1 MSKRNKISLGT
12 PTEELPE
19 WTLSLDFTESQDT
32 IKEEKKQP
40 ESTVSSESTFSNPAP
55 QPVQSSGSGLSS
67 GLSGGL
73 NTEFVIGNDN
83 AVSGDDSFSQ
93 PLPSQNNFA
102 SENVLDFGADAL
114 PPQNAES
121 ITTLDFSDD
130 TEKADSITTIE
141 QPVVAPVSEPQ
152 PEPVVEA
159 VVEPVPEPQPEPV
172 VEAVVV
178 PAPEPQPK
186 PVVEAV
192 VEPVPEPQPEPVV
205 EAVVEPVPEPQPEP
219 VVETVVEPVPEPQP
233 EPVVEAVVEPVPEPQ
248 PEPHVETVAEPVD
261 VDSQLSNMANSIVSE
276 ENEEQL
282 LSAAADLIKNEQNS
296 EQTEDIEIIDE
307 MDHSTPENNDDVLA
321 LLKQLDVSENIER
334 MQTATQEDIADV
346 IEQTEAEHELEAAVP
361 VEESIS
367 VSNLQPAVEEPI
379 QQDTPVTEEVPMESL
394 DSLMPEEPTE
404 NKEEPVMEITN
415 DMFDMGYD
423 LEDEPQYS
431 EENIDLSAF
440 QGSIKDAEEI
450 NKPASDALDLDAT
463 EAGSASSLDMSNLVA
478 AAMNT
483 LTHHR
488 EENEFLA
495 KDETPAIEQE
505 AAIDIASDETAPE
518 AIQPDP
524 SKLEKATLDFSENDD
539 ESPEANLDFGEEDD
553 ETLSNLD
560 FVVEEEPEDT
570 NLDFNSDFDFDP
582 DANLDFTEEEE
593 ENPEFNLD
601 YKEDEDPFAEAASE
615 PEITTETS
623 FEPETEPVPQPES
636 KPEPETQL
644 EPDLKFESDLE
655 PDLKF
660 ESETEPDLKFEYE
673 LEPELKEKSESEAE
687 PPLEFQSEPQLE
699 PDIADY
705 QFEAEPEPALDFEAD
720 LDADRAIENLIPP
733 MDDTLSHQL
742 DEVMTESQGSIAA
755 PSVDET
761 VVENP
766 LNSTET
772 PEENAET
779 QNAPVSPDTELET
792 PEPAQEEVPFTLHFE
807 PVNPDQ
813 GSSFAE
819 EMNDFDDVSSL
830 IIEDYN
836 EVPTVSSLEKDLKKQ
851 EKEKKKNRKKNAKKK
866 KDEGFSLS
874 LDEMGEKQAGDA
886 EEEEEKEKFKYSSS
900 MPIRSTNMPKV
911 SKPKEE
917 PAKEPE
923 QEKFKYSSSM
933 PIRSTNM
940 PEVPKPKEEPAKTE
954 TREPASQPAS
964 TSGSTEDVTK
974 IQAVT
979 PEMLAEERK
988 EVEHLGDVHTHHE
1001 EKIYAEKNIYDN
1013 GTFQREYYQ
1022 LYYQ

>member
-172 VEAVVV
+172 VEAVV
-178 PAPEPQPK
+178 
-186 PVVEAV
+186 
-192 VEPVPEPQPEPVV
+192 
-205 EAVVEPVPEPQPEP
+205 
-219 VVETVVEPVPEPQP
+219 
-233 EPVVEAVVEPVPEPQ
+233 EPVPEPQ

-379 QQDTPVTEEVPMESL
+379 QQDTPVTEEVPMETLMPEEPTESVDISDLQPAVEEPVQQENPVTEEVPMESL

-761 VVENP
+761 TVESP

-772 PEENAET
+772 TEENAET

-886 EEEEEKEKFKYSSS
+886 EEEEKEKFKYSSS

>member
-1 MSKRNKISLGT
+1 
-12 PTEELPE
+12 
-19 WTLSLDFTESQDT
+19 
-32 IKEEKKQP
+32 
-40 ESTVSSESTFSNPAP
+40 
-55 QPVQSSGSGLSS
+55 
-67 GLSGGL
+67 
-73 NTEFVIGNDN
+73 
-83 AVSGDDSFSQ
+83 
-93 PLPSQNNFA
+93 
-102 SENVLDFGADAL
+102 
-114 PPQNAES
+114 
-121 ITTLDFSDD
+121 
-130 TEKADSITTIE
+130 
-141 QPVVAPVSEPQ
+141 
-152 PEPVVEA
+152 
-159 VVEPVPEPQPEPV
+159 
-172 VEAVVV
+172 
-178 PAPEPQPK
+178 
-186 PVVEAV
+186 
-192 VEPVPEPQPEPVV
+192 
-205 EAVVEPVPEPQPEP
+205 
-219 VVETVVEPVPEPQP
+219 
-233 EPVVEAVVEPVPEPQ
+233 
-248 PEPHVETVAEPVD
+248 
-261 VDSQLSNMANSIVSE
+261 MANSIVSE

-394 DSLMPEEPTE
+394 DSLMSKESTESVDISDLQPAVEEPVQQENPVTEEVPMETLMPEEPTESVDISDLQPAVEEPVQQENPVTEEVPMESLDSLMLEEPTE

-539 ESPEANLDFGEEDD
+539 ESPEANLDFGEEED

-772 PEENAET
+772 TEENAET

-886 EEEEEKEKFKYSSS
+886 EEEEK
-900 MPIRSTNMPKV
+900 
-911 SKPKEE
+911 
-917 PAKEPE
+917 
-923 QEKFKYSSSM
+923 EKFKYSSSM